1 MNYSYL
7 LGGIAAGFFLL
18 LLGSM
23 RIGRSIGKH
32 GGAEKKPGQA
42 GAGAIEAAVFA
53 LLGLLI
59 AFTFSGAAQR
69 LVERRN
75 LIVQEVNA
83 IGTAWL
89 RIGLLEDSDQAN
101 MRNLFR
107 NYVDRRLD
115 YYHHVAD
122 LQGRGEIAARSA
134 ALQNEI
140 WKTAMMKRK
149 NTDPEFMSSFVQAT
163 NDMFD
168 ASTTVS
174 VAQNAH
180 PPPAIYIFLGVLALL
195 CACIVGLNLSSGEG
209 SGWFH
214 QALYAAVMTAT
225 LYVII
230 DLEFPRVGYIRLD
243 QIDSLLEAQ
252 RASMGAVEQSR

>member
-1 MNYSYL
+1 MSYS
-7 LGGIAAGFFLL
+7 FLL
-18 LLGSM
+18 ATISAAFFVSLLVAMQIGG
-23 RIGRSIGKH
+23 RIGRNRRSGKDS
-32 GGAEKKPGQA
+32 AQA

-89 RIGLLEDSDQAN
+89 RVGLLNAPDQGN

-107 NYVDRRLD
+107 NYVDSRLD
-115 YYHHVAD
+115 YFHNVAD
-122 LQGRGEIAARSA
+122 IQGRDAIAARST
-134 ALQNEI
+134 ALQNDI
-140 WKTAMMKRK
+140 WNTAMTQRK
-149 NTDPEFMSSFVQAT
+149 NADPEFVASFVQAV

-168 ASTTVS
+168 ASTTVT

-195 CACIVGLNLSSGEG
+195 CACIVGLNLSSDGRP
-209 SGWFH
+209 GWFH
-214 QALYAAVMTAT
+214 QTLYAVVMTAT
-225 LYVII
+225 LYVIV
-230 DLEFPRVGYIRLD
+230 DLEFPRIGYIRLD
-243 QIDSLLEAQ
+243 QIDSLLASQ
-252 RASMGAVEQSR
+252 RASMGAMEAVR

>member
-1 MNYSYL
+1 MSYS
-7 LGGIAAGFFLL
+7 L
-18 LLGSM
+18 LLGSVAAAFFVCLLVAM
-23 RIGRSIGKH
+23 QIGRRIGQHRRAGKH
-32 GGAEKKPGQA
+32 TAQA

-89 RIGLLEDSDQAN
+89 RIGLLDAPDQAR

-107 NYVDRRLD
+107 DYVDSRLD
-115 YYHHVAD
+115 YFHNIGD
-122 LQGRGEIAARSA
+122 LTGRDAIAARSA
-134 ALQNEI
+134 TLQNDI
-140 WKTAMMKRK
+140 WNTAMMKRK
-149 NTDPEFMSSFVQAT
+149 NIDPEFMSSFVQAM

-168 ASTTVS
+168 ALTTVT

-180 PPPAIYIFLGVLALL
+180 PPPAIYILLGVLALL
-195 CACIVGLNLSSGEG
+195 CACIVGLNLSSDGG
-209 SGWFH
+209 RGWFH
-214 QALYAAVMTAT
+214 QALYALVMTAT
-225 LYVII
+225 LYVIV

-243 QIDSLLEAQ
+243 QIDSLLESQ
-252 RASMGAVEQSR
+252 RASMGAAEPAP